1 MKLVL
6 FDCDGTLVDSAGFIH
21 ACMARTFVE
30 DGLAAPELEQTK
42 SIIGLS
48 LPIAIERLLNGDS
61 DGRTGRL
68 TAAYKENFVRLRT
81 EDAFHEPLF
90 DGISELIQ
98 RLSLHDEILTGV
110 VTGKSRRGLKLVLE
124 KHGLAGHFHCQRT
137 ADDCPSKPHPAMV
150 TECCRE
156 TGVDPSAAVVIG
168 DTHFDVEMAISAGA
182 NAIGVNWGYHAPG
195 VLVQAGARQV
205 LQKPADLLDYLDIA
219 SA

>member
-30 DGLAAPELEQTK
+30 DGLDAPELEQTK

-68 TAAYKENFVRLRT
+68 TAAYKENFVQLRS

-90 DGISELIQ
+90 DGIAELIQ
-98 RLSLHDEILTGV
+98 RLSQQDEILTGV

-124 KHGLAGHFHCQRT
+124 KHGLASHFHCQRT

-150 TECCRE
+150 TECCGE
-156 TGVDPSAAVVIG
+156 IGVDPSVTVVIG

-182 NAIGVNWGYHAPG
+182 DAIGVNWGYHAPD
-195 VLVQAGARQV
+195 VLLQAGARQV